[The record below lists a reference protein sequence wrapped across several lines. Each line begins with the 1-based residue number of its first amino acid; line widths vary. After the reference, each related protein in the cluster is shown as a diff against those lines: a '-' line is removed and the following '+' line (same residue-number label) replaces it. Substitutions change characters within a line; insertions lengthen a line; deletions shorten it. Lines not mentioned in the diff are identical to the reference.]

1 MTYRRGGENRK
12 WIPTKGGRMEQD
24 AREAG
29 SFLRGHKGRGA
40 GAKVGTLKYTW
51 SEVHAVLAQV
61 H

>member
-1 MTYRRGGENRK
+1 
-12 WIPTKGGRMEQD
+12 MEQD